1 MMKKAVLFACVAWL
15 GVGAAFGGLLSEDP
29 GELTVAGQYW
39 FPGMGDMDVFE
50 SGYGASVSYREWFS
64 FPWGVGVNLGV
75 AQWQVDEKSH
85 GLKYDQLTDYDGDA
99 LLVPFGASVYF
110 NVIDWDNWNLILDTG
125 LQYVFVD
132 SSMTVFNTEENV
144 PEDVR
149 GQQDVDIGGAILWN
163 IGAEY
168 EYMVGENV
176 YVLGGVGF
184 QMDVMNGDTEYA
196 GRSVRDASLAG
207 FYGRLGA
214 KFLF

>member
-75 AQWQVDEKSH
+75 AQWQVDNASRDF
-85 GLKYDQLTDYDGDA
+85 KYDQLTDYDGDA
-99 LLVPFGASVYF
+99 LLIPFGASLYF
-110 NVIDWDNWNLILDTG
+110 NLIDWDNWNLILDTG
-125 LQYVFVD
+125 FQYVFVD
-132 SSMTVFNTEENV
+132 SNMTVYNNEETAK
-144 PEDVR
+144 ET
-149 GQQDVDIGGAILWN
+149 QDVDIDGAILWN
-163 IGAEY
+163 LGAEY
-168 EYMVGENV
+168 EYMVSENV
-176 YVLGGVGF
+176 YLLGGLGL
-184 QMDVMNGDTEYA
+184 QTDVMSGKTEYD
-196 GRSVRDASLAG
+196 GRSVRDVSLSG
-207 FYGRLGA
+207 FYARLGA

>member
-75 AQWQVDEKSH
+75 AQWQVDNASRDF
-85 GLKYDQLTDYDGDA
+85 KYDQLTDYDGDA
-99 LLVPFGASVYF
+99 LLIPFGASLYF
-110 NVIDWDNWNLILDTG
+110 NLIDWDNWNLILDTG
-125 LQYVFVD
+125 FQYVFVD
-132 SSMTVFNTEENV
+132 SNMTVYNNEETAK
-144 PEDVR
+144 ET
-149 GQQDVDIGGAILWN
+149 QDVDIDGAILWN
-163 IGAEY
+163 LGAEY
-168 EYMVGENV
+168 EYMVSENV
-176 YVLGGVGF
+176 YLLGGLGL
-184 QMDVMNGDTEYA
+184 QTDVMSGNTEYD
-196 GRSVRDASLAG
+196 GRSVRDVSLSG
-207 FYGRLGA
+207 FYARLGA

>member
-75 AQWQVDEKSH
+75 AQWQVDNASRDF
-85 GLKYDQLTDYDGDA
+85 KYDQLTDYDGDA
-99 LLVPFGASVYF
+99 LLIPFGASLYF
-110 NVIDWDNWNLILDTG
+110 TLIDWDNWNLILDTG
-125 LQYVFVD
+125 FQYVFVD
-132 SSMTVFNTEENV
+132 SNMTVYNNEETAK
-144 PEDVR
+144 ET
-149 GQQDVDIGGAILWN
+149 QDVDIDGAILWN
-163 IGAEY
+163 LGAEY
-168 EYMVGENV
+168 EYMVSENV
-176 YVLGGVGF
+176 YLLGGLGL
-184 QMDVMNGDTEYA
+184 QTDVMSGKTEYD
-196 GRSVRDASLAG
+196 GRSVRDVSLSG
-207 FYGRLGA
+207 FYARLGA

>member
-75 AQWQVDEKSH
+75 AQWQVDNASRDF
-85 GLKYDQLTDYDGDA
+85 KYDQLTDYDGDA
-99 LLVPFGASVYF
+99 LLIPFGASLYF
-110 NVIDWDNWNLILDTG
+110 NLIDWDNWNLILDTG
-125 LQYVFVD
+125 FQYVFVD
-132 SSMTVFNTEENV
+132 SGMTVYNNEETAQ
-144 PEDVR
+144 ER
-149 GQQDVDIGGAILWN
+149 QDVDIDGAILWN
-163 IGAEY
+163 LGAEY
-168 EYMVGENV
+168 EYMVSENV
-176 YVLGGVGF
+176 YLLGGLGL
-184 QMDVMNGDTEYA
+184 QTDVMSGNTEYD
-196 GRSVRDASLAG
+196 GRSVRDVSLSG
-207 FYGRLGA
+207 FYARLGA

>member
-75 AQWQVDEKSH
+75 AQWQVDNASRDF
-85 GLKYDQLTDYDGDA
+85 KYDQLTDYDGDA
-99 LLVPFGASVYF
+99 LLIPFGASLCF
-110 NVIDWDNWNLILDTG
+110 NLIDWDNWNLILDTG
-125 LQYVFVD
+125 FQYVFVD
-132 SSMTVFNTEENV
+132 SGMTVYNNEETAQ
-144 PEDVR
+144 ER
-149 GQQDVDIGGAILWN
+149 QDVDIDGAILWN
-163 IGAEY
+163 LGAEY
-168 EYMVGENV
+168 EYMVSENV
-176 YVLGGVGF
+176 YLLGGLGL
-184 QMDVMNGDTEYA
+184 QTDVMSGKTEYD
-196 GRSVRDASLAG
+196 GRSVRDVSLSG
-207 FYGRLGA
+207 FYARLGA